1 VDSEGGFLVA
11 PEFAPGIWQRSYETS
26 QLASRCFDQP
36 MSSNRLVV
44 PAVDEDSRADGSRW
58 GGVQSFWLGE
68 SGTFTPSQ
76 PKFGTRELIAKK
88 LIVLSYMTD
97 ELGQDAPAFAS
108 YLNKV
113 VPQEFAF
120 KIDDA
125 IYNGTGAGM
134 PMGFMN
140 SGALLTIARDAGDTG
155 AVITSK
161 DIFHMWK
168 RRFVGASTDLV
179 WLINQD
185 TEDQLW
191 DLTRGSGTAVELLY
205 TGPGARGN
213 TSNYGVMFGKPVI
226 PVEYAATLGTPG
238 DIALVS
244 LSQYY
249 LARRAGV
256 QMDTSIH
263 VQFLTDQQAFR
274 WKTPPRWPACLEEAA
289 DPEERHEHAV
299 AVHRLRHQVV
309 TPNSRLRP
317 RTVMNRFAAES
328 LTLRTLRRKESLN
341 ECKRLS
347 SGRVGACCQ
356 RSASGRCNRREDE
369 PSREAGDR
377 WPSLLYS
384 AVRRFCRG
392 GHWGNGSG
400 RYCNSGCGLER
411 CWCSCNPVSRLQAGD
426 CRCGERRSRFWD
438 RRQRF
443 RIRAFRKRRDLLCDR
458 DRR

>member
-1 VDSEGGFLVA
+1 MLKRLRQLLADTRAKAEAINKLAQTENRVLTEAEQTEFDGHIAECEKIKGQIASQEALAAIERAAPAAAQIEVGTDRATERPWESLAAQLTAVRNHARSRGTQTDPRLHATALGGNESVDSEGGFLVA

-108 YLNKV
+108 YLDKV

-134 PMGFMN
+134 PLGFMN
-140 SGALLTIARDAGDTG
+140 SGALLTIARDSGDSG
-155 AVITSK
+155 AVITAK

-274 WKTPPRWPACLEEAA
+274 WKTRLDGQPVWKKPLTPKNGTNTQS
-289 DPEERHEHAV
+289 PFIVV
-299 AVHRLRHQVV
+299 A
-309 TPNSRLRP
+309 T
-317 RTVMNRFAAES
+317 
-328 LTLRTLRRKESLN
+328 
-341 ECKRLS
+341 
-347 SGRVGACCQ
+347 
-356 RSASGRCNRREDE
+356 RS
-369 PSREAGDR
+369 
-377 WPSLLYS
+377 
-384 AVRRFCRG
+384 
-392 GHWGNGSG
+392 
-400 RYCNSGCGLER
+400 
-411 CWCSCNPVSRLQAGD
+411 
-426 CRCGERRSRFWD
+426 
-438 RRQRF
+438 
-443 RIRAFRKRRDLLCDR
+443 
-458 DRR
+458 